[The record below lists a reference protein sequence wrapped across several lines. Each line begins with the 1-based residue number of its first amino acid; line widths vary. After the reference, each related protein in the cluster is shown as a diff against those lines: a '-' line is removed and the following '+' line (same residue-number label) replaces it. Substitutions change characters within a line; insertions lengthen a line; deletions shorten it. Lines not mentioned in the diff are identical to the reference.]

1 MSMFRHLHEL
11 KLAITRYKSTRTAYA
26 NYASTAN
33 RLHLLFAERTLYVA
47 TRRAVSF
54 VNKDQDSA
62 ALTAAAAVIDAQSR
76 YIRRTL
82 PFMPGY
88 AFGVLVGVSV
98 DQNMYDAARA
108 AAHAARTGVQ
118 S

>member
-54 VNKDQDSA
+54 VNKEQDSA
-62 ALTAAAAVIDAQSR
+62 ALTAAAVIDAQSR